1 MYLMCVTLKSYDFY
15 NNILIY
21 NIALTKLKYYF
32 YKKMPINLKKLTAKR
47 KYFYNYNE
55 KNQKIFKIK
64 PKSKNKFYIFNYSEY
79 KSGGYKEETF
89 FPKTMCYESFEKKF
103 IFLVFKALI
112 DFYDS

>member
-1 MYLMCVTLKSYDFY
+1 MCKGVVLKSW
-15 NNILIY
+15 
-21 NIALTKLKYYF
+21 
-32 YKKMPINLKKLTAKR
+32 

-64 PKSKNKFYIFNYSEY
+64 PKSNYSEY